1 MKSRLLIAVCALLL
15 AAPLA
20 AAGETAA
27 GQTETGETTLQEPT
41 AEKTADEKAEK
52 TAAGESFTVK
62 IESMEFCTGIESW
75 APVGAGKM
83 FPSTVGKIYCFTRV
97 KGAAEPTEIVHV
109 WYLNDEEKARVTLS
123 VRSKYWRTWSSK
135 RMLEQWTGKWR
146 VDVQAAD
153 GKLLRSSEFLVE
165 SKVEQE

>member
-1 MKSRLLIAVCALLL
+1 MTSRLLIAVCALLL
-15 AAPLA
+15 AAPLT
-20 AAGETAA
+20 AAGETVVEITTA
-27 GQTETGETTLQEPT
+27 GEAEAGETTFEE
-41 AEKTADEKAEK
+41 AEKAAE
-52 TAAGESFTVK
+52 ESFTVK
-62 IESMEFCTGIESW
+62 IEDMEFCTGIESW

-97 KGAAEPTEIVHV
+97 TGAAEPTEIVHV
-109 WYLNDEEKARVTLS
+109 WFLNEEEKARVTLA

-135 RMLEQWTGKWR
+135 LILEQWTGKWR

-165 SKVEQE
+165 SKAE